1 MDRMERTSMTT
12 KDIIP
17 TRVAEMGGISHSEA
31 TELGKAEHRALVELL
46 EGLSDEDWNQV
57 TDCDPWTVRDIIAHL
72 LAWAEATTSPKVF
85 FAQAKATRRYTKEF
99 GVKLDAQNQA
109 GVEMRKDMTP
119 AQLLEALRR
128 SNPRFRK
135 LRGALG
141 AVGKPLPLYNS
152 FLGWTTLGFL
162 ADVIFL
168 RDHFMHRIDIT
179 RAVGRD
185 FRFLGHEG
193 RIVADVV
200 RHWNRV
206 AKPDARLVLTG
217 DAGGDFLLGTEERST
232 IIGDALEF
240 CRLMSG
246 RAEPSVMEVEGD
258 TYAARS
264 YLSVPVPF

>member
-1 MDRMERTSMTT
+1 MET
-12 KDIIP
+12 KDITP
-17 TRVAEMGGISHSEA
+17 TRVAGMRGLSHSEA

-46 EGLSDEDWNQV
+46 DELSDEDWNTV
-57 TDCDPWTVRDIIAHL
+57 TDCDPWKVRDIIAHL
-72 LAWAEATTSPKVF
+72 LGWAEATTSPKVF
-85 FAQAKATRRYTKEF
+85 FAQAKATRRVAKEF

-128 SNPRFRK
+128 SNPRFMK
-135 LRGALG
+135 LRSVLG
-141 AVGKPLPLYNS
+141 AAGKPLPIYNS
-152 FLGWTTLGFL
+152 FLGWTTLGFV

-185 FRFLGHEG
+185 FRFLGHEA

-200 RHWNRV
+200 RHWNRL
-206 AKPDARLVLTG
+206 AKPNARLVLTG
-217 DAGGDFLLGTEERST
+217 EAGGEFILGTEERST
-232 IIGDALEF
+232 ITGDALEF

-246 RAEPSVMEVEGD
+246 RAEPSAMEVEGD

-264 YLSVPVPF
+264 YLSVSVPF